1 MTFEQLSSYMNYL
14 GLHTAINPLV
24 YRLVHSLSPL
34 CSDLSVRPASNS
46 LYSLRSIAV
55 DHMSSKMS
63 LHMVKVTLRERGRIF
78 LYAVNET
85 ATALCKRYPENL
97 DRKQAVVYVCL
108 WCVCNLQTLHQCLF
122 RIISPQIVNM
132 LFERCRDEVI
142 QFDNARSNLSSL
154 SLQDLHVP
162 LDFICNVGTS

>member
-24 YRLVHSLSPL
+24 YRLVRSLSPF

-46 LYSLRSIAV
+46 LYSLRSIGV
-55 DHMSSKMS
+55 DHISSKMS

-97 DRKQAVVYVCL
+97 DRKQAVAYVC
-108 WCVCNLQTLHQCLF
+108 
-122 RIISPQIVNM
+122 S
-132 LFERCRDEVI
+132 
-142 QFDNARSNLSSL
+142 
-154 SLQDLHVP
+154 
-162 LDFICNVGTS
+162 